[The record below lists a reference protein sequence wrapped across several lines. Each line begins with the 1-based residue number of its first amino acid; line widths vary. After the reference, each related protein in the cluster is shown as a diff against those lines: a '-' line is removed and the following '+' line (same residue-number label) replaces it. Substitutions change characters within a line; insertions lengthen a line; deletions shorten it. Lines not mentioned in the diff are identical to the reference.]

1 MLMND
6 FVKWDPVSPP
16 PNDLYFVN
24 LTDNGGSIEI
34 QLAEMK
40 DDRMLI
46 LKFKGVMSYQVT
58 DEGARSRSLYENP
71 SYRGLVVSDNS
82 NYLDWFRRESQEIFS
97 DWDLK
102 HYSVGNVNNII
113 DIISGDEIE
122 VSWQAEF

>member
-1 MLMND
+1 MND
-6 FVKWDPVSPP
+6 FIKWDPVSPP

-24 LTDNGGSIEI
+24 LIDNGGSIEI
-34 QLAEMK
+34 HLAEMK
-40 DDRMLI
+40 DDRILI
-46 LKFKGVMSYQVT
+46 LKFNGVMSYQVT
-58 DEGARSRSLYENP
+58 DEGARSRSLYEHS

-82 NYLDWFRRESQEIFS
+82 NYLDWFRRESQEMFS

-122 VSWQAEF
+122 VVWQAEV

>member
-1 MLMND
+1 MNN
-6 FVKWDPVSPP
+6 FIKWDPVSPP

-24 LTDNGGSIEI
+24 LIDNGGSIEI
-34 QLAEMK
+34 HLAEMK
-40 DDRMLI
+40 DDRILI
-46 LKFKGVMSYQVT
+46 LKFNGVMSYQVT
-58 DEGARSRSLYENP
+58 DEGARSRSLYEHS

-82 NYLDWFRRESQEIFS
+82 NYLDWFRRESQEMFS

-122 VSWQAEF
+122 VVWQAEF